1 MLYLS
6 NADTAIWLLRK
17 DKELAKEGKVN
28 ELGKKKEQ
36 NGLTCLHLLAKMSYV
51 FRSYPESSRMGKLKK
66 FLYYL
71 YVSAAIYHVLS
82 QQKYFCLT
90 QLTLSPKHS

>member
-28 ELGKKKEQ
+28 ELARKKEQ
-36 NGLTCLHLLAKMSYV
+36 NGFTCLHLLAKMPHV
-51 FRSYPESSRMGKLKK
+51 FRSYSEFSHMGIVKK
-66 FLYYL
+66 FFYYCMSL
-71 YVSAAIYHVLS
+71 WFYVLFHL
-82 QQKYFCLT
+82 L
-90 QLTLSPKHS
+90 

>member
-28 ELGKKKEQ
+28 ELAKKKEE
-36 NGLTCLHLLAKMSYV
+36 NGLTCLHLLAKVPHV
-51 FRSYPESSRMGKLKK
+51 FRSYSEFSHMGKLKK
-66 FLYYL
+66 FLYNCMSL
-71 YVSAAIYHVLS
+71 WFYVLFHL
-82 QQKYFCLT
+82 L
-90 QLTLSPKHS
+90 

>member
-1 MLYLS
+1 MLYLP
-6 NADTAIWLLRK
+6 NADTALWVLRK
-17 DKELAKEGKVN
+17 EKELAKEGEIN
-28 ELGKKKEQ
+28 ELENKEEAS
-36 NGLTCLHLLAKMSYV
+36 GLTCLHLLAKMPYV

>member
-28 ELGKKKEQ
+28 ELAKKKEE
-36 NGLTCLHLLAKMSYV
+36 NGLTCLHLLAKVPHV
-51 FRSYPESSRMGKLKK
+51 FRSYSEFSHMGKLKK
-66 FLYYL
+66 FLYYCMSL
-71 YVSAAIYHVLS
+71 
-82 QQKYFCLT
+82 
-90 QLTLSPKHS
+90 